1 MSDTNQGKPL
11 VVLAFSGG
19 LDTSFCVPYLIEQ
32 GYRVHTV
39 FVNTGGMD
47 EGEQAAIEARAL
59 ELGAVGHDAVDAG
72 AALWS
77 SFVVPFVQ
85 GGASYQGRYPLLC
98 SDRYVIVEALVAR
111 AHELG
116 AAAVAHGCT
125 AMGNDQF
132 RFDQSIRCL
141 TDLPVLAP
149 IREIQGVTDSPR
161 AYEIEELAKRG
172 FGVDSE
178 AKRYTVNENVLG
190 VTVSGSEIDELGA
203 PDDASRKLTRPRTEW
218 PGEPLRVSVTFDRG
232 VPVAV
237 DGSPITDGKAALA
250 SLNASFGAYGVGRGI
265 YTGDTIVGL
274 KGRIVYECPGIEAL
288 LTAHKAL
295 EELTATR
302 QQADF
307 KRAAATKWT
316 ELVFGGLF
324 YEPLRADLEALI
336 VSSQRNVSGT
346 VTLETQ
352 GGSVLA
358 VSVETDNVLMDDAN
372 VYAQKAG
379 WSAADAEGFMKI
391 AGNASAIG
399 ASVIG
404 AGAKA
409 AAGAGGEIA
418 AKPAAH
424 EKTAAQTGAPA

>member
-1 MSDTNQGKPL
+1 MSESKQSKPL

-32 GYRVHTV
+32 GYDVHTV

-47 EGEQAAIEARAL
+47 EAEQAAIDARAMS
-59 ELGAVGHDAVDAG
+59 LGAVGHDAVDAG
-72 AALWS
+72 PALWS
-77 SFVVPFVQ
+77 SFVVPFVR
-85 GGASYQGRYPLLC
+85 GGSAYQGRYPLLC

-116 AAAVAHGCT
+116 AKAVAHGCT

-172 FGVDSE
+172 FDVDAE

-190 VTVSGSEIDELGA
+190 VTVSGSEIDDLGA
-203 PDDASRKLTRPRTEW
+203 PGDASRKLTKPRAEW
-218 PGEPLRVSVTFDRG
+218 PADALRVSITFDKG
-232 VPVAV
+232 VPVAI
-237 DGSPITDGKAALA
+237 DGETITDGKAALG
-250 SLNASFGAYGVGRGI
+250 SLNDSFGAYGVGRGI

-274 KGRIVYECPGIEAL
+274 KGRIVYECPGLEAL
-288 LTAHKAL
+288 LVAHKAL
-295 EELTATR
+295 EELTATK

-307 KRAAATKWT
+307 KRVAATKWS

-324 YEPLRADLEALI
+324 YEPLRVDLEALI
-336 VSSQRNVSGT
+336 ASTQRNVSGT
-346 VTLETQ
+346 VTVETC

-358 VSVETDNVLMDDAN
+358 VSVETDRVLMDDAN

-404 AGAKA
+404 AGAQIGTGTIDIKPM
-409 AAGAGGEIA
+409 AGAHA
-418 AKPAAH
+418 
-424 EKTAAQTGAPA
+424 

>member
-1 MSDTNQGKPL
+1 MTENSSKPL

-32 GYRVHTV
+32 GYAVHTV

-47 EGEQAAIEARAL
+47 AAEQDAIRARAVS
-59 ELGAVGHDAVDAG
+59 LGAIGHDAVDAG
-72 AALWS
+72 PALWS

-85 GGASYQGRYPLLC
+85 GGSAYQGRYPLLC
-98 SDRYVIVEALVAR
+98 SDRYVIVEALVAK

-116 AAAVAHGCT
+116 AQAVAHGCT

-161 AYEIEELAKRG
+161 AYEIAELAKRG
-172 FGVDSE
+172 FGVDAE
-178 AKRYTVNENVLG
+178 AKRYTINENVLG

-203 PDDASRKLTRPRTEW
+203 PDGASRKLTRPRKDW
-218 PGEPLRVSVTFDRG
+218 PAEPLRVAITFERG
-232 VPVAV
+232 VPVAI
-237 DGSPITDGKAALA
+237 DGEAIADGKAALA
-250 SLNASFGAYGVGRGI
+250 SLNESFGAYGVGRGV

-274 KGRIVYECPGIEAL
+274 KGRIVYECPGLAAL
-288 LTAHKAL
+288 LAAHKAL
-295 EELTATR
+295 EELTATK

-307 KRAAATKWT
+307 KRVAATKWS

-336 VSSQRNVSGT
+336 VSSQRNVTGT
-346 VTLETQ
+346 VTVETE

-358 VSVETDNVLMDDAN
+358 VSVETDRVLMDDAN

-399 ASVIG
+399 AGVTG
-404 AGAKA
+404 RGVGGTGDVAGT
-409 AAGAGGEIA
+409 GTIDM
-418 AKPAAH
+418 KPAAGVH
-424 EKTAAQTGAPA
+424 A